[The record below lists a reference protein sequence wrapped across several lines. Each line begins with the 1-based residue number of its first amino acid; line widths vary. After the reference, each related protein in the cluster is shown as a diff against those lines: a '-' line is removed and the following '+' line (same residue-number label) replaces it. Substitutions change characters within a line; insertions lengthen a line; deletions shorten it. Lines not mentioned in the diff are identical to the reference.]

1 MQCDYSATH
10 RPSSHVNVKDFEA
23 WQARLTKL
31 EALLAAGN
39 SDATVS
45 TGDQLTAE
53 FTPCDKNQTVARGEP
68 SPDQR
73 PPPGDVSLPTDEVVN
88 LRPSEPAGD
97 SSSSAL
103 ASVADVCQISSAPSA
118 SSCDFV
124 NGHETHATE
133 PHCSSTQTP
142 DEVQGEDDGSSMAPP
157 EDEVCLQT

>member
-23 WQARLTKL
+23 WQARLAKL

-39 SDATVS
+39 TGSTVS

-53 FTPCDKNQTVARGEP
+53 SPSCDMDQTVARGEP
-68 SPDQR
+68 SSHQR
-73 PPPGDVSLPTDEVVN
+73 PLPGDVSLPTDEVFHV
-88 LRPSEPAGD
+88 RPPEPAGD

-103 ASVADVCQISSAPSA
+103 VSDADVCQTSSAPSA
-118 SSCDFV
+118 SGCDFV

-142 DEVQGEDDGSSMAPP
+142 NETQGEDDGSSMAPP
-157 EDEVCLQT
+157 EDEVCLQM